1 MSITIRGLENL
12 YKKLG
17 AAAATKILEPP
28 MNRAVLRI
36 QRDMQ
41 AYPPSPPNSSYRR
54 TGTYG
59 RRWTVKVSRSG
70 NGLSG
75 TIGNNTRYGPLVGSR
90 MFQTSAHRRTGWET
104 DARAVAT
111 NEGAIVADFQS
122 AVDRALAS

>member
-1 MSITIRGLENL
+1 
-12 YKKLG
+12 
-17 AAAATKILEPP
+17 
-28 MNRAVLRI
+28 
-36 QRDMQ
+36 MQ
-41 AYPPSPPNSSYRR
+41 AYPPAPAQSSYKR

-59 RRWTVKVSRSG
+59 RRWTVRVSRSG

-75 TIGNNTRYGPLVGSR
+75 TVGTNVPYAAYVGSR
-90 MFQTSAHRRTGWET
+90 MFQTTAHRRTGWET